1 MEEKKLHS
9 PVFDAKSKTS
19 QPNTKH
25 GESQRLL
32 RQSRRLDQAACL
44 LTLLEH
50 NPKADPRQRK
60 KWMENYGTHL
70 GAMSHDIDHSNAAET
85 GFQNFVDE
93 EMVSFPARLLQL
105 KMSAKHY
112 HKRYLDQNGTYLNE
126 VRKTANDEISKHPLG
141 KKTFQK
147 IKGAVGSELK
157 ALKRK
162 VRGPNGQTA
171 GTPLT
176 HMRSTKSSLMLGGW
190 CMKGMLR
197 HTKI

>member
-9 PVFDAKSKTS
+9 PVFDANSKTS
-19 QPNTKH
+19 QPNTTH
-25 GESQRLL
+25 CESQRLL
-32 RQSRRLDQAACL
+32 RQSRRLDQADRL

-60 KWMENYGTHL
+60 KWRGDDGTHL
-70 GAMSHDIDHSNAAET
+70 GAMSSDIGHINSAGN
-85 GFQNFVDE
+85 GFQNFVTE
-93 EMVSFPARLLQL
+93 EMVSYPEIKCLLSIL
-105 KMSAKHY
+105 TKEISNKTEPI
-112 HKRYLDQNGTYLNE
+112 LLNIG
-126 VRKTANDEISKHPLG
+126 KNANDEISKHPLG
-141 KKTFQK
+141 KNTFQE
-147 IKGAVGSELK
+147 IEGAVGSGLK